1 MFHSYQLPAKKTM
14 KRHLNIIVAI
24 LAALA
29 LMAARPFRVTAEEG
43 PITPLKIIM
52 ADVGHGDCIW
62 IKTPDDGIKG
72 NGKYEGYNIVIDG
85 GPSSKRILDILP
97 PLGLKYGS
105 KVDWMINTHA
115 HNDHYRGLIGLLDI
129 YRVKRILDP
138 GYQSGGTAFGAF
150 CWRALIEP
158 GNTFYSPVIGIA
170 SIPGLKSLSQS
181 VPFPLDWGKELE
193 VEILYSNPAVTDD
206 TVNESSIVIHLKYNL
221 FSMLF
226 TGDEEGKYRPSDGYN
241 DPDHPMKV
249 EKFLLDH
256 YFTEDNNRLKST
268 IIKIPHHGS
277 ETSSTNPFIKAV
289 SPKEGIIFAGNRHGL
304 PDETVIKRYEDN
316 GCRVWRTDRMD
327 EGKKS
332 SESHGDD
339 TIIITSNGIDYDIHY
354 KNIDP
359 RDTEALARKKRL
371 ESERRMRDE
380 AERKRAAET
389 AAGGSAPQEGEGKN
403 PDVEPVLNTLD

>member
-1 MFHSYQLPAKKTM
+1 M
-14 KRHLNIIVAI
+14 
-24 LAALA
+24 
-29 LMAARPFRVTAEEG
+29 
-43 PITPLKIIM
+43 
-52 ADVGHGDCIW
+52 
-62 IKTPDDGIKG
+62 KTPDDGIKG

-85 GPSSKRILDILP
+85 GPSSRRIGNILP

-158 GNTFYSPVIGIA
+158 GGTFYSPVIGIA
-170 SIPGLKSLSQS
+170 TIPGLKSLSQS
-181 VPFPLDWGKELE
+181 VPCPLNWGDELE
-193 VEILYSNPAVTDD
+193 VEILYSNPAVTND
-206 TVNESSIVIHLKYNL
+206 TVNDSSIVIHLQYNL

-241 DPDHPMKV
+241 DTDHPMKV
-249 EKFLLDH
+249 ERFLLDH
-256 YFTEDNNRLKST
+256 YVTEDKNLLKST

-277 ETSSTNPFIKAV
+277 ETSSTTPFIKAV
-289 SPKEGIIFAGNRHGL
+289 GAKEGIIFAGNRHGL
-304 PDETVIKRYEDN
+304 PDETVIERYEEH
-316 GCRVWRTDRMD
+316 GCRIWRTDRMD
-327 EGKKS
+327 EGKS
-332 SESHGDD
+332 GSESHGDD
-339 TIIITSNGIDYDIHY
+339 SIIITSNGIDYDIRY
-354 KNIDP
+354 MNIDP

-380 AERKRAAET
+380 AEKKRGEELAGSAA
-389 AAGGSAPQEGEGKN
+389 APAGGAGKN
-403 PDVEPVLNTLD
+403 LDAEPVLNTLD